1 MAKTRK
7 PVPAPRPVK
16 TESTSPILDP
26 NGRQKRLTELVEIVI
41 NTATAKG
48 WLAHLSSRDDA
59 TFKYAS
65 LLVRRPITPGSAV
78 EARGVLDLTCTD
90 VVKLSQRQ
98 SGGIEWG
105 VQDLISDAWAE
116 IEKLP
121 WIKKVAPGSSNLV
134 SPPKDDQFQLVERAL
149 RRFRPYARQLQ
160 QRYGDR
166 AGIVIEDEYDLQ
178 DTVHALLRALFDDV
192 RSEEYTPSYA
202 GGNSRID
209 FLLKSEEIAVEL
221 KLARKTLRDKQ
232 IGEEL
237 LIDIARYQNHP
248 DCKTLICFVYDPDG
262 FVKNPSGLESDL
274 SKTHG
279 KIKVRVILYSN

>member
-7 PVPAPRPVK
+7 PTPVSRAAK
-16 TESTSPILDP
+16 TESTSPILGSD
-26 NGRQKRLTELVEIVI
+26 GRQKRLTELVQIVI
-41 NTATAKG
+41 DTATAKG
-48 WLAHLSSRDDA
+48 WSANISSRDDA

-65 LLVRRPITPGSAV
+65 VLVRRPITPGSAV
-78 EARGVLDLTCTD
+78 AATGVLDLTCTD
-90 VVKLSQRQ
+90 IIKLSQRP

-105 VQDLISDAWAE
+105 VQDLLNDAWAE
-116 IEKLP
+116 IEKLS
-121 WIKKVAPGSSNLV
+121 WIKKSAPGSPNLV
-134 SPPKDDQFQLVERAL
+134 PPKDDQFQLVERIL

-192 RSEEYTPSYA
+192 RPEEYAPSYA

-237 LIDIARYQNHP
+237 LIDIARYQSHP

-262 FVKNPSGLESDL
+262 FVKNPSGLENDL
-274 SKTHG
+274 SKTHD